1 MLACPCICTCNTST
15 WYAIHVLRNTH
26 MLIYMMQYLYGQP
39 ILCIIYLII
48 LAPPTRQ
55 AVYTALKETETRATD
70 VVPYWKL
77 PGADR
82 VVPRLIKA
90 AAAVQLIRDTTEMLV
105 AKCRVRAQGL
115 QNQPRI

>member
-1 MLACPCICTCNTST
+1 MKSVHDSHEALHKGTREGLSHRPFT
-15 WYAIHVLRNTH
+15 L
-26 MLIYMMQYLYGQP
+26 L
-39 ILCIIYLII
+39 
-48 LAPPTRQ
+48 PPPQ

-105 AKCRVRAQGL
+105 AKCRVCTPPGRRAFNLHNPQFK
-115 QNQPRI
+115 